1 MSRSFQKQLRR
12 SIVICLPFWLRW
24 NFMLVT
30 SRSIV
35 KAHSVKFSI
44 GVINLPQPQFLYLWS
59 ESNQDDN
66 EELGQ
71 VRLAV
76 RPAVTSEHM
85 FSPYPQVSSGHST
98 WNNELSCRGF
108 FSLFTWP
115 NIQAEAFILSLMTY
129 ISTSQN
135 TIWGKKKKNNGKIGD
150 LFFFSSSDFFQWDS
164 NSHSSLRSFQESM
177 YVCMCLTCILH
188 V

>member
-76 RPAVTSEHM
+76 RPAVTSEHI

-115 NIQAEAFILSLMTY
+115 NIQAEAFTLSLMTY

-135 TIWGKKKKNNGKIGD
+135 TIWEKKKKTMAKLVI
-150 LFFFSSSDFFQWDS
+150 FFFSLPVTFSSEIQILIPPLEVFK
-164 NSHSSLRSFQESM
+164 NLCM
-177 YVCMCLTCILH
+177 YVC